1 VAIKN
6 LAQKSNK
13 HGTVTAIWFDDEE
26 ETFIVQYE
34 FLQLSFYKH
43 EFNAFLDTLL
53 EARENFLK
61 GGTAA
66 FESS

>member
-1 VAIKN
+1 MAIKN
-6 LAQKSNK
+6 LAQKTTK

-26 ETFIVQYE
+26 DAFVVQYE

-43 EFNAFLDTLL
+43 EFDAFLDTLL

-61 GGTAA
+61 GGVAA
-66 FESS
+66 FES

>member
-6 LAQKSNK
+6 LAQKTAK
-13 HGTVTAIWFDDEE
+13 HGTVTAVWFDDEE
-26 ETFIVQYE
+26 DTFVVQYE

>member
-1 VAIKN
+1 MAIKN

-43 EFNAFLDTLL
+43 EFNGFLDTLL

-61 GGTAA
+61 GGRAA
-66 FESS
+66 FES

>member
-1 VAIKN
+1 MAIKN

-43 EFNAFLDTLL
+43 EFNGLLDTLL

-66 FESS
+66 FES

>member
-1 VAIKN
+1 MAIKN

-26 ETFIVQYE
+26 DTFVVQYE

-61 GGTAA
+61 GGTVA
-66 FESS
+66 FES